1 MSDLGSIDLEDG
13 NDFYFGEYDGER
25 NDAGERHGN
34 GKVFWDYFLHFI
46 NRIFKATLPN
56 GDYYEG
62 KYENGKRHGD
72 GIYKFKVWIKN
83 FLFLTLFSERRPVRR
98 TVW

>member
-34 GKVFWDYFLHFI
+34 GKVFLLFYGFL
-46 NRIFKATLPN
+46 
-56 GDYYEG
+56 
-62 KYENGKRHGD
+62 
-72 GIYKFKVWIKN
+72 
-83 FLFLTLFSERRPVRR
+83 
-98 TVW
+98 